1 LCEIGDRPFLFY
13 GLSYTGSVVLGSA
26 FRVEKPKQLKKAT
39 PIIEMVGSLI
49 IFNPL

>member
-1 LCEIGDRPFLFY
+1 MAYHIQVPWFWVQRS
-13 GLSYTGSVVLGSA
+13 GLKNPNS
-26 FRVEKPKQLKKAT
+26 LKKAT